1 MSLAYILAEIA
12 SETGL
17 ELSVASEKAYAI
29 NQVNKAS
36 KELFESKDLVDS
48 LNEQLITFSTVID
61 SDGNQVQLAAL
72 PYYVGKLRAIR
83 NYYTRRQVDFHD
95 MRPRYK
101 SDGWTEN
108 LLAFRQ
114 RKRSP
119 IQRDILNAAPL
130 TLTIT
135 AAESVDFSVIIVGS
149 TANAS
154 RVAETITFAAG
165 DLTKTSTNAFVTID
179 SISNLA
185 LHTSDVTI
193 TDLDGNTLAV
203 LPNNQFKSEYLIVQI
218 LDYVAIQPSVPY
230 LVEILYKPIFLP
242 FSNDGDEFQCSGYD
256 DAIFWQVMG
265 NKKAKSSPDQAALA
279 FAKVKKIIN
288 DRTGDE
294 EQGTDKSVDFLPNPL
309 LGLYDY
315 PRYPRS
321 PVGPLFP
328 GAYPNWGGP

>member
-1 MSLAYILAEIA
+1 L
-12 SETGL
+12 T
-17 ELSVASEKAYAI
+17 VASEKAYAI
-29 NQVNKAS
+29 NQCNKAA
-36 KELFESKDLVDS
+36 KEIYEASDLVNS
-48 LNEQLITFSTVID
+48 INEQLITFSTVVD
-61 SDGNQVQLAAL
+61 ASGNQVQLAAL
-72 PYYVGKLRAIR
+72 PYYVDKLRAIR

-108 LLAFRQ
+108 LLAFRK
-114 RKRSP
+114 RKSSP

-135 AAESVDFSVIIVGS
+135 AAESAAFSVIIVGS

-165 DLTKTSTNAFVTID
+165 DLVKTSVNAFITID
-179 SISNLA
+179 SISNPA
-185 LHTSDVTI
+185 LHASDVTI

-203 LPNNQFKSEYLIVQI
+203 LANNQFKSEYLIVQI
-218 LDYVAIQPSVPY
+218 LDYVAVQPSVPY

-242 FSNDGDEFQCSGYD
+242 FANDGDEFQCSGYD

-265 NKKAKSSPDQAALA
+265 NKKAKSSPDQSALA
-279 FAKVKKIIN
+279 FAKVAKIIN
-288 DRTGDE
+288 DRSADE
-294 EQGTDKSVDFLPNPL
+294 DQGIDQSVDFLPNPL

-315 PRYPRS
+315 PRYGANGIN
-321 PVGPLFP
+321 GPLFP
-328 GAYPNWGGP
+328 GAYPNWGGQ